1 MESSESERVFEVE
14 SANDLGKAL
23 VDSDRAGQ
31 ENVPITGTTSTTPQ
45 FEGAFEGLFQAS
57 FFGRAALPSLPPS
70 EPSPASGGGD
80 GEAIIGGEESESG
93 ATSSGGETES

>member
-1 MESSESERVFEVE
+1 MERVFEVE
-14 SANDLGKAL
+14 SVDDLGEAL

-31 ENVPITGTTSTTPQ
+31 DTVPITGLASTTPL
-45 FEGAFEGLFQAS
+45 FEGLFQAS

-80 GEAIIGGEESESG
+80 NEAIFGGEESG
-93 ATSSGGETES
+93 NGVASSS